1 MSFFQNPFNQE
12 FIGSMLFDDRQLN
25 PNFKCPANKNT
36 SNYQVAY
43 NKGPWNLSSG
53 NNLTINYIKNG
64 EEIINSLIIS
74 LTGSNINEITT
85 LEVLNSLNSND
96 NFNMHF
102 EAFIQNDSIIIK
114 QKINDQFKIWI
125 SNTGAEVVMGFN
137 KHAGVAELPSYYK
150 KNSLNLNLDGELKQL
165 IFLDETDPVDINV
178 IENAGFVAADMKDD
192 WELLNGTVNGT
203 FIFKKST
210 IDGSNRV
217 TSTIEYPAGAKEGNL
232 ARKTT
237 YKYSG
242 TGNSPTETTEEP
254 YVLTSSDLITP

>member
-43 NKGPWNLSSG
+43 NKGPWNLSAG
-53 NNLTINYIKNG
+53 NNLTINYMKNG
-64 EEIINSLIIS
+64 EKIVNNLVIS
-74 LTGSNINEITT
+74 LTGSNINEVTT
-85 LEVLNSLNSND
+85 LEVFNSLSSD
-96 NFNMHF
+96 SSFNMYF
-102 EAFIQNDSIIIK
+102 EAFIQNGSITIK
-114 QKINDQFKIWI
+114 QKIDDQLKVWI
-125 SNTGAEVVMGFN
+125 SNTGAEAAMGFN

-150 KNSLNLNLDGELKQL
+150 KNSLNSNLDSELKQL
-165 IFLDETDPVDINV
+165 ISLDETDPVDIAV
-178 IENAGFVAADMKDD
+178 IENAGFVVADMQDD

-203 FIFKKST
+203 FVFKKST

-242 TGNSPTETTEEP
+242 ASTNPTETTEEP
-254 YVLTSSDLITP
+254 YVLTAGDLISP